1 LVPTVPTFHDLTVC
15 SLNDYDSG
23 DRDVP
28 PGLGQSEAVPKV
40 RGFEDYTGNRF
51 AAVYNRILDVY
62 DEIGQSGSHVT
73 YENFERVGTNYVIAF
88 PQAVNDGLGGK
99 KFVYRFFTSLIPD
112 LIEPAVNNCVGI
124 CGHNSA

>member
-1 LVPTVPTFHDLTVC
+1 MNRWAELLSIPR
-15 SLNDYDSG
+15 DSAIS
-23 DRDVP
+23 V
-28 PGLGQSEAVPKV
+28 KV
-40 RGFEDYTGNRF
+40 R
-51 AAVYNRILDVY
+51 
-62 DEIGQSGSHVT
+62 
-73 YENFERVGTNYVIAF
+73 TNYVIAF